1 MRARSIHSCLRNPNR
16 RSAQSLLAALKRAA
30 ASIAARILAHSPSP
44 LFLHA

>member
-30 ASIAARILAHSPSP
+30 ASIAARILAHWPRR
-44 LFLHA
+44 LFQFA